1 MSNTSFDKI
10 IDKVFDGFKKVT
22 PALVALALI
31 SGFVLFLPT
40 AILEKLGLNNLP
52 PIMLSITGIVFL
64 LSSALI
70 ITILGSVVFKKGI
83 KKIKHKQLI
92 KGLKKKCL
100 ELSPPQKKIII
111 SLLKSSSKSI
121 ELDGIS
127 GDTIYLS
134 ENHFIYRP
142 QQVLTS
148 LDNQYVYVPHP
159 WLIDLFQKEPEL
171 FILKNEQND
180 NGGHHDQL

>member
-40 AILEKLGLNNLP
+40 YILKKLGLNDLP
-52 PIMLSITGIVFL
+52 PTMLSITGIVFL

-70 ITILGSVVFKKGI
+70 ITILGSVIFKKVI
-83 KKIKHKQLI
+83 KKIKHKQLL
-92 KGLKKKCL
+92 KGLKKKYL
-100 ELSPPQKKIII
+100 ELSQTQKKIII
-111 SLLKSSSKSI
+111 KLLESSSKSI

-127 GDTIYLS
+127 GDTIYLCEHS
-134 ENHFIYRP
+134 FIYRP

-148 LDNQYVYVPHP
+148 LDNQYVYVPQP
-159 WLIDLFQKEPEL
+159 WLIDLFQNDPEL
-171 FILKNEQND
+171 FILNNK
-180 NGGHHDQL
+180 

>member
-22 PALVALALI
+22 PALVALGLI
-31 SGFVLFLPT
+31 SGFVLFLPVS
-40 AILEKLGLNNLP
+40 ILKKLGLNDLP
-52 PIMLSITGIVFL
+52 SAMLSIIGIVFL

-70 ITILGSVVFKKGI
+70 ITILGSVIFKKCI
-83 KKIKHKQLI
+83 KKIKHKQLL
-92 KGLKKKCL
+92 KGLKKKYL
-100 ELSPPQKKIII
+100 ELSQTQKKIII
-111 SLLKSSSKSI
+111 KLLKSSSKSI

-127 GDTIYLS
+127 GDTIYLC
-134 ENHFIYRP
+134 EHNFIYRP
-142 QQVLTS
+142 QQILTL
-148 LDNQYVYVPHP
+148 LDNQYIYVPHP

-171 FILKNEQND
+171 FILNNAQND

>member
-40 AILEKLGLNNLP
+40 VILEKLGLNNLP

-70 ITILGSVVFKKGI
+70 ITILGSVVFKKCI
-83 KKIKHKQLI
+83 NKIKRKQLLTS
-92 KGLKKKCL
+92 LKKKYL
-100 ELSPPQKKIII
+100 ELSLPQKKTIIK
-111 SLLKSSSKSI
+111 LLNSRSKSI
-121 ELDGIS
+121 ELDGLS
-127 GDTIYLS
+127 GDTLYLCDH
-134 ENHFIYRP
+134 NFIYRP
-142 QQVLTS
+142 GQFFES
-148 LDNQYVYVPHP
+148 PYNQYTYVPHP

-171 FILKNEQND
+171 FILKNKQND